1 LRLNVKAEVMKK
13 FMFYAALLL
22 LVSSCSME
30 KLYQMK
36 QNHKVHPFE
45 QVDFHELMQRYMNKE
60 ASNGKTIEGIYSVSV
75 VVSKKGKGLLNS
87 SERERIMV
95 RKENYSK
102 VAILRDRSSS
112 SREYLEISLDKDRL
126 PSYSVR
132 GEFTGM
138 TEANILVYTHFEPRG
153 QILTYTF
160 TYDQSKDI
168 LEGIRTEM
176 NGQAEITYK
185 LTYIKLNP
193 DREELVTRN

>member
-1 LRLNVKAEVMKK
+1 
-13 FMFYAALLL
+13 
-22 LVSSCSME
+22 ME
-30 KLYQMK
+30 KMYQMK
-36 QNHKVHPFE
+36 QNRKVYPFE
-45 QVDFHELMQRYMNKE
+45 QVDFHELVQRYMNKE
-60 ASNGKTIEGIYSVSV
+60 VSSGKSIEGIYSVSV
-75 VVSKKGKGLLNS
+75 VVIKKSKHLLS
-87 SERERIMV
+87 SLERERIMI

-102 VAILRDRSSS
+102 VAILRDQTSS
-112 SREYLEISLDKDRL
+112 SREYLEISLDKNRL

-168 LEGIRTEM
+168 LEGVRKEM

-193 DREELVTRN
+193 DREALVTRN

>member
-1 LRLNVKAEVMKK
+1 
-13 FMFYAALLL
+13 
-22 LVSSCSME
+22 ME

-36 QNHKVHPFE
+36 QNRKVYPFE

-60 ASNGKTIEGIYSVSV
+60 ASTGKTIEGMYSVSIV
-75 VVSKKGKGLLNS
+75 VIKKGKGILNS
-87 SERERIMV
+87 PERERIMI

-102 VAILRDRSSS
+102 VAILRDQNSSN
-112 SREYLEISLDKDRL
+112 REYMEISLDKNRL

-168 LEGIRTEM
+168 LEGVRKEM

-185 LTYIKLNP
+185 LTYIKINP
-193 DREELVTRN
+193 DRENQFVRN